1 MLYLI
6 YEKLKKMVFLYLYA
20 MKSTKKYFKKREEKF
35 SIEYI
40 FFGFFF
46 FLYFL
51 SFKFIGNQ
59 TYLQK
64 LLKIIYFLQIS
75 FIFFFIFL

>member
-20 MKSTKKYFKKREEKF
+20 MKSTKKYFKKREEMF

-46 FLYFL
+46 FLFFL

-75 FIFFFIFL
+75 FIFLLFFL